1 MYSKIL
7 VAVDGSETSI
17 KALSKAVELAEG
29 WNAEVHAVYAI
40 DPGIY
45 GTSVVDPSVGVID
58 PTSERIFKMLN
69 EEGKKVI
76 DKCLKVSESAGYKVN
91 YQIKI
96 GDAKDTI
103 TDLAEELKADLIVIG
118 STGKGITRRLLLGSV
133 SSYVVTHSKIST
145 LIVRG

>member
-7 VAVDGSETSI
+7 VAVDGSDTSG
-17 KALSKAVELAEG
+17 KALLKAIELAKS
-29 WNAEVHAVYAI
+29 WKAEVNAVYAI

-45 GTSVVDPSVGVID
+45 GTSVVDPSVGVMD

-69 EEGKKVI
+69 EEGRKVI
-76 DKCLKVSESAGYKVN
+76 EKCREMSDSAGLEVN

-96 GDAKDTI
+96 GDARDII
-103 TDLAEELKADLIVIG
+103 TELAEEMKADLIVIG
-118 STGKGITRRLLLGSV
+118 STGKGITKRLLLGSV